1 MKPIIG
7 ITCDFAAGDRPPFE
21 GEEPTIYLR
30 TRYVRAIETQGG
42 VPLLLPIPSGRPAI
56 RNLLDRIDGLLITG
70 SGPDI
75 DPALYGEAP
84 RHSFRIMR
92 PERAGFELILVRSA
106 VRRGVPTLGICG
118 GMQMLNVAFGG
129 TLIQD
134 IAAEVA
140 HPIEHRQ
147 KEEGEELTHRVR
159 IERQSL
165 LFNILK
171 KQSVQTNSFHHQ
183 AVRDVAPGYRI
194 SARSEDGIVEGI
206 ERPDSPF
213 VLGVQWH
220 PEYLYPHQ
228 EETRRL
234 FKAFLKAAAGKR

>member
-42 VPLLLPIPSGRPAI
+42 VPLLLPILSDRPAI
-56 RNLLDRIDGLLITG
+56 RKLIDRIDGLLITG

-75 DPALYGEAP
+75 DPALYGEAR

-92 PERAGFELILVRSA
+92 PERAQFEMTLVRSA
-106 VRRGVPTLGICG
+106 VRRGIPTLGICG

-134 IAAEVA
+134 IAGEVM

-147 KEEGEELTHRVR
+147 KGEGKELTHRIR

-165 LFNILK
+165 LFKILK
-171 KQSVQTNSFHHQ
+171 RPAVQTNSFHHQ
-183 AVRDVAPGYRI
+183 AVRDIAPGYRI
-194 SARSEDGIVEGI
+194 SARSEDGVIEGI
-206 ERPDSPF
+206 ERPDLLF

-220 PEYLYPHQ
+220 PEYLYPYQ

-234 FKAFLKAAAGKR
+234 FKAFLKAAAWKR